1 MKSIIAGRF
10 GGCGAVR
17 RRRHEFSIGDEQRCG
32 GLWRVTEEETCC
44 YSFLPASDFCWA
56 AGLEWLLGAA
66 TMGAV
71 SIGAAGVQIAHVAT
85 TVNRSD
91 MTLLPIVIGALI
103 VAAMLLGALTR
114 RPSQSAAA

>member
-1 MKSIIAGRF
+1 MSGHDLDAVEF
-10 GGCGAVR
+10 GGGGRDVLLLIFAG
-17 RRRHEFSIGDEQRCG
+17 IG
-32 GLWRVTEEETCC
+32 
-44 YSFLPASDFCWA
+44 F
-56 AGLEWLLGAA
+56 LLGRWLGMARRGFA

-91 MTLLPIVIGALI
+91 MTLLPIVIGAVI